1 MIAGRNPSLPDALPS
16 VPDAVQ
22 APPPAATSPPLP
34 GQAARPGWAAIFFN
48 GRLLGWGIALLT
60 LAVFVTDCLTGE
72 DLHVGIL
79 FNVCIALTLWSWRPR
94 WVVRLTLA
102 TIVLRLIAHHAD
114 PGVHHDI
121 NPFVDMFNLGTGLT
135 VQVLTG
141 ALIWRHVHVQQDLE
155 ARQHEVQHQA
165 VVLASALED
174 ARRATREAQEAAAR
188 EHLAAEGERAARL
201 KEVETRRRER
211 LLFRDLERVKGLS
224 VALHRAV
231 LPDVP
236 ASVAGGRLLLSA
248 RYAPAEKQMEIGGD
262 FYDLFALD
270 SEGMRWGLVI
280 GDVAGH
286 GVDAAAQTSLVTTT
300 LRTCVFESK
309 EGPAQILART
319 ARALEGQLTS
329 FVSAVYAV
337 YDVNTCLLTWANAGH
352 EPPILVRG
360 DGQGAPLPLS
370 PTGSLLGIGLD
381 DFTQQEMLLEPGHI
395 LVMITD
401 GLVEARTDSN
411 AMLGWDGLAAI
422 AARHTRASDNTDS
435 IADGILE
442 DARAFVGSRRIN
454 DDIALLV
461 ARIAA
466 G

>member
-1 MIAGRNPSLPDALPS
+1 MIAGRNPSTQDAP
-16 VPDAVQ
+16 Q
-22 APPPAATSPPLP
+22 TPPPAALSFPMP
-34 GQAARPGWAAIFFN
+34 GREGRTGWAAIFFN
-48 GRLLGWGIALLT
+48 GRLLGWAIALLT
-60 LAVFVTDCLTGE
+60 LVVFAVDCLTGE
-72 DLHVGIL
+72 NLHVGIL
-79 FNVCIALTLWSWRPR
+79 FNVCIGLTLWSWRPR
-94 WVVRLTLA
+94 WVIRLTA
-102 TIVLRLIAHHAD
+102 TTMILRLAAHYFDPAAHHD
-114 PGVHHDI
+114 SS
-121 NPFVDMFNLGTGLT
+121 PFVDVFNLVIGLT
-135 VQVLTG
+135 VQALTG

-155 ARQHEVQHQA
+155 ERQHEVQHQA
-165 VVLASALED
+165 VVLAAALED

-188 EHLAAEGERAARL
+188 EHLAADGERAARL

-211 LLFRDLERVKGLS
+211 LLFHDLERVKGLS

-236 ASVAGGRLLLSA
+236 ASVAGGRLRLSA

-270 SEGMRWGLVI
+270 SEGTRYGLVI

-286 GVDAAAQTSLVTTT
+286 GVDAAAQTALVTTT

-309 EGPAQILART
+309 EGPAQILSRT

-337 YDVNTCLLTWANAGH
+337 YDTSTRMLTWANAGH
-352 EPPILVRG
+352 EPPIIVRG
-360 DGQGAPLPLS
+360 DGRGAPVPMS

-381 DFTQQEMLLEPGHI
+381 DFTEEQMLLEPGHTLI
-395 LVMITD
+395 MITD
-401 GLVEARTDSN
+401 GLVEARTEAN
-411 AMLGWDGLAAI
+411 VMLGWDGLASI
-422 AARHTRASDNTDS
+422 AARRAAALAETDG

-442 DARAFVGSRRIN
+442 DTRAFAGSRRIN

-461 ARIAA
+461 ARVGI

>member
-1 MIAGRNPSLPDALPS
+1 M
-16 VPDAVQ
+16 
-22 APPPAATSPPLP
+22 
-34 GQAARPGWAAIFFN
+34 FFD
-48 GRLLGWGIALLT
+48 GRLLGWVIVLLT
-60 LAVFVTDCLTGE
+60 LTVFAVDCLTGE
-72 DLHVGIL
+72 NLHVGIL
-79 FNVCIALTLWSWRPR
+79 FNVCIGLTLWSWRPR
-94 WVVRLTLA
+94 WVTRVTVATL
-102 TIVLRLIAHHAD
+102 VLRLIAHFAD
-114 PGVHHDI
+114 PSVRHDVS
-121 NPFVDMFNLGTGLT
+121 PFVDMFNLVTGLA
-135 VQVLTG
+135 VQALTG

-155 ARQHEVQHQA
+155 ERQHEVQDQA
-165 VVLASALED
+165 RVLASALED
-174 ARRATREAQEAAAR
+174 ARRATREAEAAAAR

-211 LLFRDLERVKGLS
+211 LLFHDLERVKGLS

-236 ASVAGGRLLLSA
+236 ARVAEGRLCLSA

-270 SEGMRWGLVI
+270 AEGTRYGLVI

-286 GVDAAAQTSLVTTT
+286 GVDAAAQTALVTTT

-309 EGPAQILART
+309 EGPAQILSRT
-319 ARALEGQLTS
+319 ARVLEGQLAS

-337 YDVNTCLLTWANAGH
+337 YDTRARTLTWANAGH

-360 DGQGAPLPLS
+360 DGQGVPVALS

-381 DFTQQEMLLEPGHI
+381 DFTETQIALEPGHT

-401 GLVEARTDSN
+401 GLVEARTEAN

-422 AARHTRASDNTDS
+422 AARRAEASEDPDA
-435 IADGILE
+435 IADGILA
-442 DARAFVGSRRIN
+442 DARLFVGSRRIN

-461 ARIAA
+461 ARI
-466 G
+466 GTG

>member
-1 MIAGRNPSLPDALPS
+1 MIAGPSTSSPS
-16 VPDAVQ
+16 AQ
-22 APPPAATSPPLP
+22 ETPPASSLMPAPSREQGTRR
-34 GQAARPGWAAIFFN
+34 AASSFGNQP
-48 GRLLGWGIALLT
+48 LGWLIVLLT
-60 LAVFVTDCLTGE
+60 LVVFAVDCVTGE

-79 FNVCIALTLWSWRPR
+79 FNVCIGLTLWSWRPR
-94 WVVRLTLA
+94 WVIRLTAL
-102 TIVLRLIAHHAD
+102 TIILRLIAHFSD
-114 PGVHHDI
+114 PATYHDLS
-121 NPFVDMFNLGTGLT
+121 PFVDMFNLVVGIM

-141 ALIWRHVHVQQDLE
+141 ALIWRHVHVQQSLE
-155 ARQHEVQHQA
+155 EHQNEVQHQA
-165 VVLASALED
+165 IVLASALED
-174 ARRATREAQEAAAR
+174 ARRATREAQDAAAR

-211 LLFRDLERVKGLS
+211 LLFHDLERVKGLS
-224 VALHRAV
+224 IALHRAV

-236 ASVAGGRLLLSA
+236 ESVAGGRLCLSA

-270 SEGMRWGLVI
+270 GAGTRYGLVI

-286 GVDAAAQTSLVTTT
+286 GVDAAAQTALVTTT

-309 EGPAQILART
+309 EGPAKILSRT
-319 ARALEGQLTS
+319 ARALEGQLAS

-337 YDVNTCLLTWANAGH
+337 YDTQTCTLTWANAGH
-352 EPPILVRG
+352 EPPILVRA
-360 DGQGAPLPLS
+360 DGQGAPVALS

-381 DFTQQEMLLEPGHI
+381 DFTEQQIILEPGHT

-401 GLVEARTDSN
+401 GLVEARTD
-411 AMLGWDGLAAI
+411 AHVMLGWDGLAAI
-422 AARHTRASDNTDS
+422 ASRRAALFQDTDS
-435 IADGILE
+435 IADGILA
-442 DARAFVGSRRIN
+442 DTRAFVGSRRIN

-461 ARIAA
+461 ARVGA